1 MELSSNDARAA
12 HAALGPAIERL
23 YPIDGANYSA
33 MAADA
38 DRLLAA
44 FASDVGTFVGGGA
57 GNSKHSKHSKRRVG
71 LPGARRDDDAS
82 AIEIVRAARDAT
94 RRGVDAF
101 ARFTLEPVVS
111 TRGLKEMHAMQLA
124 TDAAHLNERCVAWER
139 SAASAAVA
147 AFTGDDGG
155 VVVARETTADGNK
168 KWAPFESLAASATA
182 TLNAIVARRVDELMT
197 SSSAAA
203 DWDPPSP
210 PTTASE
216 TISGVV
222 VYLDGILR
230 FASTSLPPAAAGAL
244 ARAALRAA
252 SASALAPLT
261 RVDGGVRKFTIFGV
275 VGLTHDLEALESLAD
290 AMQGILSSASIVSP
304 TKKRGDAAGGGGGFA
319 EGRGRLRD
327 ALFAPRAFVEL
338 MSSSNASSSSSSS
351 SGGNGEVA
359 AVASALD
366 VNEAAKAGVD
376 AAALA
381 RALEKYRE
389 ISAATKL
396 MAMVDRFGGDSDLAG
411 RAPTKRDVDAAVKVL
426 RARASGGGGGGGGGA
441 EKK

>member
-1 MELSSNDARAA
+1 
-12 HAALGPAIERL
+12 
-23 YPIDGANYSA
+23 
-33 MAADA
+33 
-38 DRLLAA
+38 
-44 FASDVGTFVGGGA
+44 
-57 GNSKHSKHSKRRVG
+57 
-71 LPGARRDDDAS
+71 
-82 AIEIVRAARDAT
+82 
-94 RRGVDAF
+94 
-101 ARFTLEPVVS
+101 
-111 TRGLKEMHAMQLA
+111 MQLA

-155 VVVARETTADGNK
+155 VVVALETTADGNK

-252 SASALAPLT
+252 STSALAPLT

-304 TKKRGDAAGGGGGFA
+304 TKKHGDAAGGGGGFA

-359 AVASALD
+359 AAASALD

-426 RARASGGGGGGGGGA
+426 RARASGGGGGGGA